1 MKNLVK
7 SFVYSLIFSL
17 VFIIIFGPVSLASK
31 AQKYLPSGIKY
42 EDLPQEIESYLGNN
56 KDTTYGL
63 NVIVYDRNQIILD
76 IWIRKLDLRLIL
88 ILFTSGDQFL
98 NY

>member
-7 SFVYSLIFSL
+7 SFVDSLIFSL

-42 EDLPQEIESYLGNN
+42 EDLSQEIESYLGNN